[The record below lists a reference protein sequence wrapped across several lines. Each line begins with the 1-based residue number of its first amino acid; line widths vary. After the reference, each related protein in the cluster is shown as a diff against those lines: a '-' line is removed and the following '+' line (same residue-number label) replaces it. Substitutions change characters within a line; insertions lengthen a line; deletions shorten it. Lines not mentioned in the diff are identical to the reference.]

1 MNGFQMNKVSF
12 IFPGQGSQYVGMSKE
27 LWDNFNV
34 VKRLFEE
41 ADDTLGV
48 KLSKLCFEGDSQE
61 LLQTMNA
68 QPALLTA
75 SLAAYYASR
84 EILELEP
91 QLLAGHSLGEYSAL
105 VCSGF
110 FSFQDGLQIV
120 RKRGMLMQQ
129 ATANGVGTMAAVA
142 NVSAS
147 ILESL
152 CQEISTDRD
161 VISIA
166 CHNSDNQYVLSG
178 HTEPMARIVEQIKRL
193 EHSKVNYLTVS
204 GPFHSTLMKPAA
216 DKLAVELKKF
226 PLRKGRWPVV
236 SNVTALPH
244 DEFSIYDLLYKQM
257 ISPVRWTDT
266 MDFLYQ
272 NGITVVLELGPRKV
286 LGQLMKERY
295 PTISTFSVNT
305 SSSLKEVDKWLSKQQ
320 TTRKVTLER
329 LEEGFAA
336 ALIAQNRNRDYKQH
350 MEGVVYPSQQIRNRI
365 NQLQSHKNDT
375 VYNAVNTE
383 VLELIRTIL
392 TTKQVPDQEQQT
404 ILNMF

>member
-1 MNGFQMNKVSF
+1 MNKVSF
-12 IFPGQGSQYVGMSKE
+12 IFPGQGSQFVGMSKE
-27 LWDNFNV
+27 LSNNFTV

-41 ADDTLGV
+41 ADDTLGI
-48 KLSKLCFEGDSQE
+48 KLSKLCFEGDPDD

-120 RKRGMLMQQ
+120 RKRGMFMQQ
-129 ATANGVGTMAAVA
+129 TLVNGVGTMVAVG
-142 NVSAS
+142 NISVS

-152 CQEISTDRD
+152 CQEISTDSGI
-161 VISIA
+161 VSIA

-178 HTEPMARIVEQIKRL
+178 HKEPMSRIVEQINRL

-204 GPFHSTLMKPAA
+204 GPFHSILMKPAA
-216 DKLAVELKKF
+216 DKLAVELRKF

-244 DEFSIYDLLYKQM
+244 DEFTIYDLLYKQM

-266 MDFLYQ
+266 MDYLYQ
-272 NGITVVLELGPRKV
+272 NGIAIALELGPRKV
-286 LGQLMKERY
+286 LGQLMRERY
-295 PTISTFSVNT
+295 PSISTFSVNT
-305 SSSLKEVDKWLSKQQ
+305 SSSFKEVEQWLSKRQ
-320 TTRKVTLER
+320 TTRKVTLEC

-336 ALIAQNRNRDYKQH
+336 ALIARNRNGDYKQH
-350 MEGVVYPSQQIRNRI
+350 TYGGGCLPSQQIRNWI
-365 NQLQSHKNDT
+365 NQLQDNKNDT
-375 VYNAVNTE
+375 VYDAVNTE

-392 TTKQVPDQEQQT
+392 TTKQVPEQEQQT
-404 ILNMF
+404 ILNMI